1 MNTRLPPALLSAL
14 PVGLAAGVATVELLR
29 AEAGTY
35 PDWIKIA
42 PRGDVLTRD
51 RRAYRIDPERL
62 AAAFKADGTK
72 PAVDIGHNTER
83 GLFDSV
89 PQPAIGWVEE
99 MESRADGLYAR
110 VDWLAAGK
118 AALDSRGY
126 RYVSPCFW
134 TDEDGINARL
144 VKSVALVTVPA
155 LGGLPAL
162 NSATGALPMDPELLA
177 ALGLNATAK
186 PAEAL
191 AAIAALK
198 APDPAKYVP
207 AEQLAAANAELTN
220 VRAQLKAQADAQ
232 EAARC
237 AALVDGAVRAGK
249 VTPAAKDHYL
259 AFAQANFEACSAAL
273 AALPALVRPGEQ
285 EPTKGAT
292 GAASDPTRLA
302 AQARSY
308 MDEQAARGITI
319 SAAEAVAH
327 VEGAAK

>member
-1 MNTRLPPALLSAL
+1 MTTRTPPACLSAL
-14 PVGLAAGVATVELLR
+14 PAGLAAGVATVELLR
-29 AEAGTY
+29 ADAGSY
-35 PDWIKIA
+35 PEWIKIT
-42 PRGDVLTRD
+42 PRGEVLTRD

-89 PQPAIGWVEE
+89 PPPAIGWVED
-99 MESRADGLYAR
+99 MEARADGLYAR

-134 TDEDGINARL
+134 TDEDGVNARL

-162 NSATGALPMDPELLA
+162 NSATGASPMNPELLA
-177 ALGLNATAK
+177 ALGLSATAT

-191 AAIAALK
+191 AVISALK
-198 APDPAKYVP
+198 VPDPTKYVP
-207 AEQLAAANAELTN
+207 AEQLAAANAELTTA
-220 VRAQLKAQADAQ
+220 RAELKAAKDA
-232 EAARC
+232 EAAARC
-237 AALVDGAVRAGK
+237 AALVDDAVRAGK

-259 AFAQANFEACSAAL
+259 AFAKADFNACSAAL
-273 AALPALVRPGEQ
+273 AALPVLVKPGEDD
-285 EPTKGAT
+285 ETEAAPAAGNTAAT
-292 GAASDPTRLA
+292 LSADQIKIADSLGIKHADFAAAL
-302 AQARSY
+302 
-308 MDEQAARGITI
+308 
-319 SAAEAVAH
+319 AAEAA
-327 VEGAAK
+327 